1 MQTVQ
6 INTNLLLTIQFISII
21 IRCVYFFGKFV
32 FRLLVFCVYFVRFDR
47 VSGKK
52 KTQLIFMIQKWYCG
66 ILSFSSSIKEIR
78 LSVVLG
84 WILANNERWFSCFP
98 GAGSWRCSWEVP
110 LAFAMAL
117 GGQIN
122 SPTTSFSSGCY
133 RHAAA
138 QSEVQKSSGIRPP
151 DGVPSPRDEQQAFR
165 RFPTN
170 GNNEIMTP
178 TSLFSIIIRGQRIRL
193 FSGSKLP
200 AARETSLRK
209 FQAGVIFRETPYI
222 IQGVQVS

>member
-1 MQTVQ
+1 MCVFFWEIFIQT
-6 INTNLLLTIQFISII
+6 
-21 IRCVYFFGKFV
+21 FGFLCIFCS
-32 FRLLVFCVYFVRFDR
+32 FRPCKRQ
-47 VSGKK
+47 K

-66 ILSFSSSIKEIR
+66 ILFFLSSIREIR
-78 LSVVLG
+78 LSVVFG
-84 WILANNERWFSCFP
+84 WILANNERWFSCVP

-133 RHAAA
+133 RRAAA
-138 QSEVQKSSGIRPP
+138 QSEVRKSSGIRPP
-151 DGVPSPRDEQQAFR
+151 DGVPGPRDEQQAFR
-165 RFPTN
+165 WFPTN

-178 TSLFSIIIRGQRIRL
+178 TSPFPIIIRGRRIRL
-193 FSGSKLP
+193 FSASKLP

-209 FQAGVIFRETPYI
+209 FQAGVIFRETSYI